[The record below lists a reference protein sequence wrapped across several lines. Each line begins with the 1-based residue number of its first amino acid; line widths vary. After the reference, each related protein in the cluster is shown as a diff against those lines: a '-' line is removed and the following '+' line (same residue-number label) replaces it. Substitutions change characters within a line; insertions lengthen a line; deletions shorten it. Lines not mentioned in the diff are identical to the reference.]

1 MAQPFHSSLAVPV
14 SGGSLHV
21 GVAGPPPGT
30 PGVPVVLAVHGIT
43 GSHRS
48 WAPAARHL
56 HELVAGSRLAVLDI
70 RNPGVEIDVA
80 FTAELK
86 PDQAVAV
93 GAMLSHDDGVL
104 VAPPGSGK
112 TVMAC
117 AIIAERATSTLVL
130 VDRKALA
137 EQWRTQVGTLLGIK
151 PGQVGGALCYAV
163 LRGR

>member
-1 MAQPFHSSLAVPV
+1 LDDHL
-14 SGGSLHV
+14 
-21 GVAGPPPGT
+21 
-30 PGVPVVLAVHGIT
+30 VLPRGL
-43 GSHRS
+43 
-48 WAPAARHL
+48 RHTVTSIV
-56 HELVAGSRLAVLDI
+56 ELAGSRLAVVDI

-86 PDQAVAV
+86 PDQAIAV

-117 AIIAERATSTLVL
+117 ALIAERATSTLVL

-137 EQWRTQVGTLLGIK
+137 EQWRTQLGTLLGIK
-151 PGQVGGALCYAV
+151 AGQVGGGRRQLPGAV
-163 LRGR
+163 DIA